1 MASGRKV
8 MEWAVCAVLTALLNA
23 ATGAGLVEPAGRLP
37 LIQDV
42 DVVVVGGTCGAVA
55 AAEAAARDGASV
67 FLVTAGLALGDD
79 VAGTLRLWADP
90 EVAGS
95 SDLMRRIFSG
105 DPGKTDARV
114 YTTPLQAKKAL
125 DETLL
130 KAGVRFLTGAYARDV
145 LVDSHGA
152 PAGIVI
158 SDRSGSQAVRAK
170 VVIDAT
176 ERGHVARAAG
186 AEAAPFPAGTC
197 TFSRVVIAG
206 EEPKGVRVVRHEGWS
221 AGKDM
226 VQIKNLESLMPRM
239 FECSFD
245 VAMPDGSARSFAEAE
260 QVARDRTFVPQ
271 QLDGADLLHFVP
283 PDSIKA
289 AVPFKGEWPGAESL
303 DLGAL
308 RPAGVAHLYVLGAM
322 ADVPRTAAAELMK
335 PADAILLG
343 ARIGR
348 QAAVDAKKR
357 PAPGGVR
364 LRAAG
369 PSAASATADIREV
382 RGELTKPFASASG
395 EVDCGANE
403 LPVLAEADVVV
414 VGGGTTG
421 APAAIGAVQ
430 NGLRTILIEQLFELG
445 GVQTA
450 GLICGY
456 YYGNV
461 RGFTKEIDEGVAA
474 TGRVKAQAKAEWY
487 RAAVR
492 RGGGETWFG
501 SMAVGAVMEGT
512 KLCGVVVVT
521 PDGRRG
527 VVRAKAVIDASGNAD
542 IAAAAGEPTEFYE
555 PDELIGQGVGQAVF
569 RLGSSSHNN
578 DYAMVDD
585 TDASDLSFF
594 ALRARTMTEG
604 GWDVSPLVNSRE
616 RRRIVGVVRITALD
630 YLTGRTW
637 PDTIVQHRSRFDL
650 HGNPSGDFFHTK
662 NIRTA
667 NHVTLDANAPYRA
680 LLPKTTDGLLVV
692 GLGMSASRDAMAI
705 LRMQADFQNQGYAA
719 AYAVRLALKSGCE
732 VRAIPV
738 RDLQQHL
745 VEKGIIPA
753 SVLDE
758 RDSHPVSDAMLRMAT
773 HDAMFGYGNVAFL
786 FADPER
792 ARPMLAD
799 KYRELSTHSSGRS
812 PDVSLIYAHLLAMLG
827 DPAGG
832 EELIEWVR
840 THDWEDKWPEAMGSG
855 LNRMESYILAL
866 ARAGVT
872 EAVPA
877 IVEKGSALVAVGKA
891 PAASRFR
898 ILSLAAGALRDPA
911 FADMIAGL
919 LALPG
924 VSRHAMEYAAEIRP
938 VPGYTSRSTYSQQEK
953 SDTAREVNLAAAL
966 VRCGDKDGRGAA
978 VLKAYASDPR
988 GFYATYA
995 RRVIAEAPGTR

>member
-1 MASGRKV
+1 M
-8 MEWAVCAVLTALLNA
+8 AVCAWA
-23 ATGAGLVEPAGRLP
+23 AAGVAIARGGAWTEPARRIP

-42 DVVVVGGTCGAVA
+42 DVVVVGGSCGAVA
-55 AAEAAARDGASV
+55 AAEAAARDGAKV

-79 VAGTLRLWADP
+79 VAGTLRLWAEPD
-90 EVAGS
+90 EAAS
-95 SDLMRRIFSG
+95 SDLMRRIFPS
-105 DPGKTDARV
+105 DPAKAGARV

-125 DETLL
+125 DAALL
-130 KAGVRFLTGAYARDV
+130 EAGVRFLTGAYARDV
-145 LVDSHGA
+145 LEDSEGR
-152 PAGIVI
+152 PAGVVI

-176 ERGHVARAAG
+176 DRGHVARSAG
-186 AEAAPFPAGTC
+186 ATFAPFPAGTC

-206 EEPKGVRVVRHEGWS
+206 EEPKGVRVVRHDGWS
-221 AGKDM
+221 PGKDL
-226 VQIKNLESLMPRM
+226 VQIKNPESLTPRM
-239 FECSFD
+239 YECSFD
-245 VAMPDGSARSFAEAE
+245 LAMPDGSARAFAEAA
-260 QVARDRTFVPQ
+260 QVARDRTFVAK
-271 QLDGADLLHFVP
+271 QLDGADLLYAVP
-283 PDSIKA
+283 PDHVKA
-289 AVPFKGEWPGAESL
+289 AAPLQGEWPGAERL

-308 RPAGVAHLYVLGAM
+308 RPAGLDAVYVLGAM
-322 ADVPRTAAAELMK
+322 ADVPRKAAEEIVR
-335 PADAILLG
+335 PANAILLG
-343 ARIGR
+343 ARVGR
-348 QAAVDAKKR
+348 QAAAEATKR
-357 PAPGGVR
+357 TPAGDVR
-364 LRAAG
+364 LRARAG
-369 PSAASATADIREV
+369 AGAKAADIREV
-382 RGELTKPFASASG
+382 RGTLTQPFTGAAG
-395 EVDCGANE
+395 EVRCGANE

-430 NGLRTILIEQLFELG
+430 NGLRTILIEQIFELG

-492 RGGGETWFG
+492 RGGGTTWFG
-501 SMAVGAVMEGT
+501 SMAVGAVMEGSR
-512 KLCGVVVVT
+512 LRGVVVVT

-527 VVRAKAVIDASGNAD
+527 VVLAQAVIDASGNAD

-555 PDELIGQGVGQAVF
+555 ADELIGQGVGQAVF

-585 TDASDLSFF
+585 TDASDLCFF
-594 ALRARTMTEG
+594 ALRARSMTEG
-604 GWDVSPLVNSRE
+604 GWDVSPIVNSRE
-616 RRRIVGVVRITALD
+616 RRRLVGVVRVTALD

-662 NIRTA
+662 NIRTT

-692 GLGMSASRDAMAI
+692 GLGMSATRDAMAI

-732 VRAIPV
+732 LRAIPV
-738 RDLQQHL
+738 RELQRHL

-753 SVLDE
+753 TVLDE
-758 RDSHPVSDAMLRMAT
+758 GDSHPISDTMLRLAT

-786 FADPER
+786 FADPDR
-792 ARPMLAD
+792 ARPLLAG
-799 KYRELSTHSSGRS
+799 KYRELSTHSSGRN
-812 PDVSLIYAHLLAMLG
+812 PEASLIYAHLLAMLG
-827 DPAGG
+827 DPAG
-832 EELIEWVR
+832 EDELIGWVR
-840 THDWEDKWPEAMGSG
+840 AHEWTDAWPESMGSG

-866 ARAGVT
+866 ARAGSRK
-872 EAVPA
+872 AVPA
-877 IVEKGSALVAVGKA
+877 IAEKGLGLVAAGKA

-898 ILSLAAGALRDPA
+898 ILSLAATGLRDPEL
-911 FADMIAGL
+911 ADMLAGL

-924 VSRHAMEYAAEIRP
+924 VAGHAIAYGTAIPP
-938 VPGYTSRSTYSQQEK
+938 VPGYSSRSGYSQEEK
-953 SDTAREVNLAAAL
+953 NNTAREINLAAAL

-978 VLKAYASDPR
+978 VLKAYAADPR

-995 RRVIAEAPGTR
+995 RRVLEAKPQGR

>member
-1 MASGRKV
+1 MKSTGLWMA
-8 MEWAVCAVLTALLNA
+8 A
-23 ATGAGLVEPAGRLP
+23 AACVSAAIAAARGGECMEPARTLP

-42 DVVVVGGTCGAVA
+42 DVVVVGGSCGAVA
-55 AAEAAARDGASV
+55 AAEAAAREGATV

-79 VAGTLRLWADP
+79 VAGTLRLWAEPD
-90 EVAGS
+90 EAAS
-95 SDLMRRIFSG
+95 SDLMRRVFPA
-105 DPGKTDARV
+105 DAAKAEARV

-125 DETLL
+125 DAALL

-145 LVDSHGA
+145 LEDSQGR
-152 PAGIVI
+152 PAGVVI

-176 ERGHVARAAG
+176 DRGHIARCAG
-186 AEAAPFPAGTC
+186 ALFTPFASGTC

-206 EEPKGVRVVRHEGWS
+206 EEPEGVRAVRHDGWS
-221 AGKDM
+221 PAKDL
-226 VQIKNLESLMPRM
+226 VQLKNPESLTPRM
-239 FECSFD
+239 YECSFE
-245 VAMPDGSARSFAEAE
+245 VAMPDGSARAFAEAA
-260 QVARDRTFVPQ
+260 QVARDRTFVGK
-271 QLDGADLLHFVP
+271 QLDGADLLHFIP
-283 PDSIKA
+283 SDRMKSA
-289 AVPFKGEWPGAESL
+289 APVQGEWPGAERI

-308 RPAGVAHLYVLGAM
+308 RPAGIDGIYVLGAM
-322 ADVPRTAAAELMK
+322 ADVPRAAAAEIVR
-335 PADAILLG
+335 PANAILLG
-343 ARIGR
+343 ARVGR
-348 QAAVDAKKR
+348 QAAVDAKR
-357 PAPGGVR
+357 RGAAEGVR
-364 LRAAG
+364 LRAAAH
-369 PSAASATADIREV
+369 AAATPADIREV
-382 RGELTKPFASASG
+382 RGAMTHPFVAASG
-395 EVDCGANE
+395 EVACGAHA
-403 LPVLAEADVVV
+403 LPVLAETDVVV

-430 NGLRTILIEQLFELG
+430 NGLRTILIEQIFELG

-492 RGGGETWFG
+492 RGGGEIWFG
-501 SMAVGAVMEGT
+501 SMAVGAVLEGT
-512 KLCGVVVVT
+512 KLRGIVVVT

-527 VVRAKAVIDASGNAD
+527 VVLAQAVIDASGNAD

-555 PDELIGQGVGQAVF
+555 PGELIGQGVGQAVV

-585 TDASDLSFF
+585 TDASDLCFF
-594 ALRARTMTEG
+594 ALRARGMTEG
-604 GWDVSPLVNSRE
+604 GWDLSPIVNSRE
-616 RRRIVGVVRITALD
+616 RRRMVGVVRMTALD

-637 PDTIVQHRSRFDL
+637 PDTVVQHRSRFDL

-705 LRMQADFQNQGYAA
+705 LRMQADLQNQGYAA

-732 VRAIPV
+732 LRAIPV
-738 RDLQQHL
+738 KDLQRHL
-745 VEKGIIPA
+745 VEKGIVP
-753 SVLDE
+753 SGVLEED
-758 RDSHPVSDAMLRMAT
+758 DSHPVSDTMLRLAT
-773 HDAMFGYGNVAFL
+773 HDAMFGYGSVAFL
-786 FADPER
+786 FAAPDR
-792 ARPMLAD
+792 ARPLLAD

-812 PDVSLIYAHLLAMLG
+812 PEVSLIYAHLLAMLG
-827 DPAGG
+827 DRTG
-832 EELIEWVR
+832 EDELIEWVKA
-840 THDWEDKWPEAMGSG
+840 HDWADPWPEAMGSG

-866 ARAGVT
+866 ARAGSRK
-872 EAVPA
+872 AVPA
-877 IVEKGSALVAVGKA
+877 IAGRGLALVETGKA

-898 ILSLAAGALRDPA
+898 ALWMASMALADPGLA
-911 FADMIAGL
+911 EMLAGL

-924 VSRHAMEYAAEIRP
+924 VTGHAIAYGPEIPP
-938 VPGYTSRSTYSQQEK
+938 VPGYSSRSGYSQSEK
-953 SDTAREVNLAAAL
+953 SDTLRELNLAAAL

-978 VLKAYASDPR
+978 VLKAYAADPR

-995 RRVIAEAPGTR
+995 RQVLAEKPVRE